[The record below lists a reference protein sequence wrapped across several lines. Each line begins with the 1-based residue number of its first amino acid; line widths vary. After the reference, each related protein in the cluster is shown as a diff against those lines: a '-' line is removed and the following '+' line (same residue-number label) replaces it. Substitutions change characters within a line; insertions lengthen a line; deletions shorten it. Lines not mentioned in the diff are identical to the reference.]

1 MINALNVVGII
12 LKNAVLLLHCLL
24 YWWEVF
30 LCLSILHYLSL
41 WLVLSLLHHYCLL
54 VLIIYRFSQTVK
66 TILRFLL
73 IRYAFLLINLLAGIA
88 LMRFI
93 NVIGIWNDNICSAFI
108 VDRTYW
114 TRSSLSQTW
123 HLFDYRILSN
133 IRYRLLA
140 TGQILKH
147 ICSSVDI
154 CITFITLYRLCLFLR
169 CTSYLYYIH

>member
-1 MINALNVVGII
+1 LINALNVVGII

-30 LCLSILHYLSL
+30 LCLSVLHYLSL

-93 NVIGIWNDNICSAFI
+93 NVIGFWNDNICSAFI

-154 CITFITLYRLCLFLR
+154 CITFITLYRLCLFLW